1 MSNKIDIP
9 DDVINYCIDKKVS
22 IAEGLTA
29 KADSKIQ
36 LLEAAIED
44 LKKDLAK
51 LP

>member
-1 MSNKIDIP
+1 MSKKIDIP

-36 LLEAAIED
+36 SLEAAIAE